1 MVQPSLEDIQ
11 QTERLA
17 AGVILS
23 KGQRID
29 QIIELVED
37 ARSRLAALIA
47 PILAETAVAC
57 RPGCAWCCHL
67 YVVMTSIPEILVI
80 AEHLR
85 RSLSETELEEVRQR
99 MTATLARWR
108 KQSGFRPTV
117 PLIPCPLLADDRCS
131 IYEVRPLVCQAWY
144 SKDVRLCQQPDGGL
158 TTNQDI
164 MQLFASVYDGLL
176 AALADHRLEC
186 REVEL
191 VLALEIALNTPDVI
205 PRWLASELLFAAAA
219 APPVVR
225 RLAA

>member
-1 MVQPSLEDIQ
+1 MVQPSCEDIRQ
-11 QTERLA
+11 SERLA
-17 AGVILS
+17 ATEILN
-23 KGQRID
+23 KGKTVDRV
-29 QIIELVED
+29 IELVED
-37 ARSRLAALIA
+37 ARSRLTALIA
-47 PILAETAVAC
+47 PILAETSVGC

-67 YVVMTSIPEILVI
+67 YLVMASIPEILMI

-85 RSLSETELEEVRQR
+85 RSLSKTELEEVRQR
-99 MTATLARWR
+99 VTATLARRR

-117 PLIPCPLLADDRCS
+117 PFIPCPLLADDRCS

-144 SKDVRLCQQPDGGL
+144 SADVSRCQQPDGGL